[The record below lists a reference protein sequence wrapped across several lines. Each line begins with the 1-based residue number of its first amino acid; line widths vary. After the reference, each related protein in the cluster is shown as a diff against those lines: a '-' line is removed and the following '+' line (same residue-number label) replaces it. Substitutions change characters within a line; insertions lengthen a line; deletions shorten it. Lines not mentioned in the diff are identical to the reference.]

1 MIIIFLC
8 TSHSIVSNAS
18 LYVSAYILH
27 NEWLGHVTMLVFASF
42 ATYLTDLACGMHC
55 IAFTLSFILRDND
68 GIPCVRGTKHMHL
81 SRLLNA
87 QRCGRNKAGAFEP
100 QQQWGSVL
108 MRCSRYLRDAPAS
121 QPTRFTNYFN
131 HCIHPCLSKSSAYF
145 KCHEEMPFQLIHLWL
160 TYFSCKPLHS
170 ISVHP
175 AILSKLMVQL
185 QAGGYCTRMRSKTT
199 K

>member
-1 MIIIFLC
+1 
-8 TSHSIVSNAS
+8 
-18 LYVSAYILH
+18 
-27 NEWLGHVTMLVFASF
+27 
-42 ATYLTDLACGMHC
+42 
-55 IAFTLSFILRDND
+55 
-68 GIPCVRGTKHMHL
+68 
-81 SRLLNA
+81 
-87 QRCGRNKAGAFEP
+87 
-100 QQQWGSVL
+100 

-199 K
+199 KQLFFAWTRTKPESYTLNETEILKKVDSPFKLVTHILLSSTPMHCLYFWLNYVASFASKYYKHAVSSDVAAQSVPF